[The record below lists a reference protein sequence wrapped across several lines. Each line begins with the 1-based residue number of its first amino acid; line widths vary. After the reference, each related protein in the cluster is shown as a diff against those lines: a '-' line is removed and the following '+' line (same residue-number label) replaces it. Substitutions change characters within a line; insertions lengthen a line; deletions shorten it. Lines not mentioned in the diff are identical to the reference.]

1 MLKTDRLDL
10 RLTAE
15 QKATIEQ
22 AALIEGA
29 TVSGYAVTA
38 VMERA
43 TETIY
48 RARALALP
56 GPSWDEFVAVLETH
70 PEAPAVISRLLSTP
84 SVLET

>member
-1 MLKTDRLDL
+1 MTKTDRLDL
-10 RLTAE
+10 RLTAQ

-29 TVSGYAVTA
+29 SVSGYAITA
-38 VMERA
+38 VMECA

-56 GPSWDEFVAVLETH
+56 GPAWDEFVAALDAR
-70 PEAPAVISRLLSTP
+70 PEVPAAISRLLSTP
-84 SVLET
+84 SVLEA